1 MSYKKNTSKICIF
14 TIVSNNYLHYANT
27 LFESVKKH
35 CPEADLVLGLCDEK
49 QKDTFCPDADD
60 IIELKNLE
68 VTGLGH
74 FVYQYTILE
83 LNTAIKP
90 YVIEML
96 MNRGYEKVIYL
107 DPDIKIFD
115 TLSPMLSLLDKF
127 NVLLTP
133 HLTDVLDDGKLPNEL
148 GILQAGSYNLGYIGL
163 KTNDETRKLVKWWQS
178 KLFKECVVDISRGL
192 FVDQKW
198 MDMVPSIFSGV
209 YINRDEGWNVAYWN
223 LNHRDVIKLDTGQ
236 FEVNGRPL
244 MFFHYSGYSIEA
256 RTLSKH
262 QNRFDKNSK
271 GPALVELCDI
281 YNECLTNN
289 GIGKYKHIP
298 YKYNQFSDGV
308 RVPETARKLIRENED
323 LKKINFFDKEAVNQ
337 IHDYLNTSKTQ
348 SEKSPILVTNLT
360 EALWNSRD
368 DLKQAFPDLY
378 GIDGVGYAE
387 WLLCAAEKE
396 ASFDFCYLQAIKDSL
411 EKYRTINNTNDEY
424 IQLSSLMSGL
434 IKYIWKKKEKIPL
447 PIRLALGKNVAT
459 WAFRS
464 AYQGKKIPKVQSLG
478 VNLIGY
484 MQAES
489 GVGEA
494 ARASLRGLEQSEI
507 AFSVIDYRLGNI
519 SRMEEKIS
527 YEYDESATHSVNLI
541 HVNADQ
547 SKIAKDHLGDA
558 ITSNCYN
565 IGYWYWEMSEF
576 PSAFDFA
583 FEQVD
588 EVWVSSEYNYAAIS
602 ARTTKPVTLI
612 PPNIALKSTS
622 LMSREELGF
631 NDDDF
636 IFFHMSD
643 VLSMHQR
650 KNPLGVVKA
659 FNQAFAD
666 FPEQKVKLII
676 KISNLDKQP
685 QLEKEILS
693 IIDSEPRI
701 ELISGYMDR
710 DTLNNFLKNIDSYVS
725 LHRAEGFGLPIAE
738 AMSLGKV
745 VIATMWSGNV
755 DFMNE
760 DNSLP
765 VSYELVKLKEQIG
778 PYEKDQLWAEPN
790 LTDASDKMFC
800 LANDVDLQTKL
811 GEKAKETILLNYSPN
826 ITGIAIS
833 NRIKQISEI
842 I

>member
-1 MSYKKNTSKICIF
+1 MKNSTCIF

-27 LFESVKKH
+27 LFESVKQH

-49 QKDTFCPDADD
+49 QEDTFCPDADD

-223 LNHRDVIKLDTGQ
+223 LNHRDIIKLDTGQ
-236 FEVNGRPL
+236 FEVNGSPL

-256 RTLSKH
+256 STLSKH

-289 GIGKYKHIP
+289 GIGKFKHIP

-308 RVPETARKLIRENED
+308 RVPETARKLIRENAD
-323 LKKINFFDKEAVNQ
+323 LKKINFFNKETVNQ

-348 SEKSPILVTNLT
+348 SRKSPILVTNLT

-387 WLLCAAEKE
+387 WLLSAAEKE

-411 EKYRTINNTNDEY
+411 EKYRTTNNTNDEY
-424 IQLSSLMSGL
+424 IQPSSLVSGL
-434 IKYIWKKKEKIPL
+434 IKYVWQKKEKIPL
-447 PIRLALGKNVAT
+447 SIRLALGKNVAT

-464 AYQGKKIPKVQSLG
+464 AYQGKNIPKVQSFG

-519 SRMEEKIS
+519 SRMEEEIS

-547 SKIAKDHLGDA
+547 SKIAKEHLGDA
-558 ITSNCYN
+558 ITSNRYN

-576 PSAFDFA
+576 PAAFDFA

-602 ARTTKPVTLI
+602 SRTTKPVTLI

-622 LMSREELGF
+622 LMSRDELGF

-710 DTLNNFLKNIDSYVS
+710 DTLNNYLMNIDSYVS

-760 DNSLP
+760 HNSLP

-790 LTDASDKMFC
+790 LSDASDKMFC

>member
-1 MSYKKNTSKICIF
+1 MKNSTCIF

-27 LFESVKKH
+27 LFESVKQH

-49 QKDTFCPDADD
+49 QEDTFCPDADD

-223 LNHRDVIKLDTGQ
+223 LNHRDIIKLDTGQ

-256 RTLSKH
+256 STLSKH

-289 GIGKYKHIP
+289 GIGKFKHIP

-308 RVPETARKLIRENED
+308 RVPETARKLIRENAD
-323 LKKINFFDKEAVNQ
+323 LKKINFFNKETVNQ

-348 SEKSPILVTNLT
+348 SRKSPILVTNLT

-387 WLLCAAEKE
+387 WLLSAAEKE

-411 EKYRTINNTNDEY
+411 EKYRTTNNTNDEY
-424 IQLSSLMSGL
+424 IQPSSLVSGL
-434 IKYIWKKKEKIPL
+434 IKYVWQKKEKIPL
-447 PIRLALGKNVAT
+447 SIRLALGKNVAT

-464 AYQGKKIPKVQSLG
+464 AYQGKNIPKVQSFG

-519 SRMEEKIS
+519 SRMEEEIS

-547 SKIAKDHLGDA
+547 SKIAKEHLGDA
-558 ITSNCYN
+558 ITSNRYN

-576 PSAFDFA
+576 PAAFDFA

-602 ARTTKPVTLI
+602 SRTTKPVTLI

-622 LMSREELGF
+622 LMSRDELGF

-710 DTLNNFLKNIDSYVS
+710 DTLNNYLMNIDSYVS

-760 DNSLP
+760 HNSLP

-790 LTDASDKMFC
+790 LSDASDKMFC